1 MSKIMVNIE
10 VLNTSEIIQ
19 TRKGKVFHWLAQR
32 IKSPD
37 ALRSAIEKRIS
48 RDVINGIKVSLD
60 QRFKEEGI
68 AGRLKISMVE

>member
-1 MSKIMVNIE
+1 MAKIMVNIE

-19 TRKGKVFHWLAQR
+19 RRKGKFFHWLARR

-37 ALRSAIEKRIS
+37 ELRRAIEKKIS
-48 RDVINGIKVSLD
+48 KEVINGIKVSLD

-68 AGRLKISMVE
+68 AAKLKISIVE

>member
-1 MSKIMVNIE
+1 MAKITVNIE

-19 TRKGKVFHWLAQR
+19 NRKGKVFHWLARR

-37 ALRSAIEKRIS
+37 ALRRAIEKRILKE
-48 RDVINGIKVSLD
+48 VINGIKVNLD

-68 AGRLKISMVE
+68 AARLKISMVE

>member
-1 MSKIMVNIE
+1 MAKIMVNIE

-19 TRKGKVFHWLAQR
+19 RRKGKIFHWLASR

-37 ALRSAIEKRIS
+37 ELRMAIEKKIS
-48 RDVINGIKVSLD
+48 KEVINGIKVSLD

-68 AGRLKISMVE
+68 AAKLKISIVE

>member
-1 MSKIMVNIE
+1 MAKIMVNIE

-19 TRKGKVFHWLAQR
+19 RRKGKIFHWLARR

-37 ALRSAIEKRIS
+37 ELRRAIEKKIS
-48 RDVINGIKVSLD
+48 KEVIDGIKVSLD

-68 AGRLKISMVE
+68 AARLKISMVE